1 MTRLATIGLWILQIL
16 LAIVMI
22 GPGSQ
27 KFTGP
32 TWERMFRTWG
42 YPDNF
47 YLLIGAIEVVGGLCL
62 LVPRTAA
69 YGAAALVPVMIGAA
83 FTQILRGGR
92 NGVGEFVFAALL
104 ALVAFVRWRGM
115 RRRAGAEQ
123 VRAAAV

>member
-1 MTRLATIGLWILQIL
+1 MARVKTIGLWLLQIL
-16 LAIVMI
+16 LAVVMI
-22 GPGSQ
+22 GPGFQ

-47 YLLIGAIEVVGGLCL
+47 YLVIGAIEVVGGLCL

-69 YGAAALVPVMIGAA
+69 YGAAALVPVMLGAA

-104 ALVAFVRWRGM
+104 ALVAIVRWRRM
-115 RRRAGAEQ
+115 RRQAAVEQ
-123 VRAAAV
+123 VHAAAL